1 MVSLP
6 FDEFSNAIDWNLAPA
21 WLHEMQLNC
30 IAVKSK
36 SVNYVFFNILS
47 ADVIVVNF
55 FMFKQ
60 K

>member
-36 SVNYVFFNILS
+36 SVNDVFLIYF
-47 ADVIVVNF
+47 
-55 FMFKQ
+55 
-60 K
+60 